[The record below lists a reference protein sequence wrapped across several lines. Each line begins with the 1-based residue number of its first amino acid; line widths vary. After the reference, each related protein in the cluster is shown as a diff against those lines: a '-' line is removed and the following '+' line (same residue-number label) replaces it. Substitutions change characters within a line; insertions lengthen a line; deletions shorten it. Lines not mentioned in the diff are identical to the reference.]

1 MSLPVNTIRLLE
13 DEPQSSIKWTT
24 SPKRRDGCPVNTI
37 HGVLNSVLKESKLI
51 PGKCLR
57 RPPRTSDACG
67 KGSINEGLINQKN
80 QQIIN

>member
-1 MSLPVNTIRLLE
+1 
-13 DEPQSSIKWTT
+13 
-24 SPKRRDGCPVNTI
+24 
-37 HGVLNSVLKESKLI
+37 LNSVLKESKLI